1 MVLVSRL
8 KTYRLTKIS
17 SMILLLLICTCA
29 YAQNGIPSDHIIR
42 NADLENYLNPKIKAK
57 VHPEKYPLAQY
68 FRDQFSKYY
77 FYDWKTN
84 DERFATYKEIY
95 KNEKHHQG
103 RGNDHI
109 EKFKAT
115 TPWQLPFN
123 YQNGEKVNAYALRH
137 LARQHKMVDIAMM
150 YHYDK
155 KNEEYINYFT
165 EQMRSLNAAV
175 ESNQYET
182 IESGNGVFEVFRAG
196 YRVLNW
202 LEIHSLFL
210 GEEAYSDEDQ
220 LTTIATLLQHGQHL
234 YERNQKFRKGN
245 HQTKG
250 MSSLALLAILFK
262 DFEGTDKWYETAMTR
277 LGEHLDKEINDDGFQ
292 FERTVHYHMS
302 DIANYFYPY
311 QLAKHNNM
319 PVGAE
324 WESKLNSLFTTLV
337 KIAYPDKTA
346 PVLSDDTDQPWAERN
361 EISGSMTLGYLL
373 FGDPEFGYFAKNKVS
388 SKMFWFLTSQQLES
402 LKNVDTKKPSYPSL
416 YFPDTKYYIM
426 REGYDKGDNVM
437 VISAGLDRD
446 KPDHQHGDMIGIQ
459 ASANG
464 KVILPNYQVRYSLA
478 DYEFFKNSMV
488 KNVALV
494 DDQMLGKKYRGNKG
508 GSGFGKF
515 KLLPNPTTIAWETND
530 TYDFY
535 AGSHDGFEAA
545 GVNYTRQVVYVKD
558 GFWIVK
564 DNFKSDAKHTYKQVW
579 QGHYTPEGTPNLL
592 RCFFEDAKGC
602 DIYQLHGVDTST
614 CDGAHGKQWNVVG
627 KKEEN
632 DFEFVTLIYP
642 FKGYDK
648 GVNTTKGK
656 VGGYAIDKLP
666 FDAKGG
672 NLKSLSKANEAYL
685 FGVNTITI
693 KSTEIQFDFPLDC
706 YLSLSN
712 DKLAIH
718 SLNAEENAI
727 TVNEKSVKIL
737 PGKQI
742 TIDIK

>member
-1 MVLVSRL
+1 MQLK
-8 KTYRLTKIS
+8 KTYRAGFLGMTF
-17 SMILLLLICTCA
+17 LLVL
-29 YAQNGIPSDHIIR
+29 YVNAQNAIPARSVIK
-42 NADLENYLNPKIKAK
+42 NSELYNYLKPSTSASLKLEDIT
-57 VHPEKYPLAQY
+57 LAQY
-68 FRDQFSKYY
+68 FREQFSKNY

-84 DERFATYKEIY
+84 DERFAIYQKLY
-95 KNEKHHQG
+95 KNQKHHKG
-103 RGNDHI
+103 RSDDHRA
-109 EKFKAT
+109 KFKAT

-123 YQNGEKVNAYALRH
+123 YQNGEKVSAYALRH
-137 LARQHKMVDIAMM
+137 LARQHKMVDVAMM
-150 YHYDK
+150 YRFDD

-175 ESNQYET
+175 EANKYET
-182 IESGNGVFEVFRAG
+182 IKSGNGVFEVFRSG

-234 YERNQKFRKGN
+234 YELNQKFRKGN

-250 MSSLALLAILFK
+250 MSSLAMLAILFK

-311 QLAKHNNM
+311 QLAKLNKM
-319 PVGAE
+319 PVGEE

-361 EISGSMTLGYLL
+361 EIAGSMTLGYLL
-373 FGDPEFGYFAKNKVS
+373 FENAEFGYFAKNKVS
-388 SKMFWFLTSQQLES
+388 SKMYWFITNEQLEL
-402 LKNVDTKKPSYPSL
+402 LKDVDTKKPTYGSL
-416 YFPDTKYYIM
+416 YFPDTKYYVM
-426 REGYDKGDNVM
+426 REGYDKGDNMM
-437 VISAGLDRD
+437 VISAGLDPD
-446 KPDHQHGDMIGIQ
+446 KPDHQHGDMLGIQ

-464 KVILPNYQVRYSLA
+464 NIILPNYQVRYSLP
-478 DYEFFKNSMV
+478 DYGFFKNSLV

-494 DDQMLGKKYRGNKG
+494 DDQMLGKEYKGNKG

-515 KLLPNPTTIAWETND
+515 KLLPNPTTLAWETND
-530 TYDFY
+530 TFDFY

-545 GVNYTRQVVYVKD
+545 GVNYTRQVIYVKD

-564 DNFKSDAKHTYKQVW
+564 DNFTSDATHTYKQVW

-592 RCFFEDAKGC
+592 RSSFEDATGA
-602 DIYQLHGVDTST
+602 DIYQLNSVDTST
-614 CDGAHGKQWNVVG
+614 SDGAHGKQWNVVS
-627 KKEEN
+627 KEGEK
-632 DFEFVTLIYP
+632 DFEFVTVIYP
-642 FKGYDK
+642 YSGYDK
-648 GVNTTKGK
+648 GVNISKGQ
-656 VGGYAIDKLP
+656 VGGYTINKLP
-666 FDAKGG
+666 FEAKGD
-672 NLKSLSKANEAYL
+672 NLKSLSKGNEAYL
-685 FGVNTITI
+685 FGVNTLKM

-706 YLSLSN
+706 HLTLFN
-712 DKLAIH
+712 DKIVIY
-718 SLNAEENAI
+718 SLNAKENAI
-727 TVNEKSVKIL
+727 TINEKAVKLL
-737 PGKQI
+737 PGDQI
-742 TIDIK
+742 TIDTK